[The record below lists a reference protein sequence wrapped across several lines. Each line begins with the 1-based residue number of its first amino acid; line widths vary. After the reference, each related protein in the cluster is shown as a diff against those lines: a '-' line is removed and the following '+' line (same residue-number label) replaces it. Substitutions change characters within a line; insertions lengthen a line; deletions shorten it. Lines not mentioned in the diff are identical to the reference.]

1 MNDDMPWVNLTP
13 EEVQELRTKKHE
25 LTEYGKQKIRELM
38 NDGKLRFYDKG
49 KETFSLEDPY
59 LGGCQI
65 PETQLHIKEMTHEEM
80 LEEAA
85 KREAANEVIVAK
97 VSEEDYQK
105 IQEEIANKKAL
116 EALDK
121 LYDENGDALQQLA
134 AIERE
139 ELLEKMNSQA
149 IQTAIAGI
157 DKYSDALKELRKIE
171 HEELIEELQ
180 AKKKENFQLV
190 ADACMKEYE
199 KKYNRDVFPVDES
212 WVHMVA
218 EYFGTGEGQ
227 TTCVMITQA
236 NPYGNDFAEGNFYVP
251 VNSKQYRAVRAFHEQ
266 FGTWYLH
273 GLRFLSKEDFFT
285 ECAYY
290 IPPVMMKLSNKS
302 CFKEFYTKVHYNFS

>member
-1 MNDDMPWVNLTP
+1 MTEHNLPDKDDAPWLNT
-13 EEVQELRTKKHE
+13 Q
-25 LTEYGKQKIRELM
+25 Y
-38 NDGKLRFYDKG
+38 DGF
-49 KETFSLEDPY
+49 
-59 LGGCQI
+59 
-65 PETQLHIKEMTHEEM
+65 MTHEEM
-80 LEEAA
+80 LELAA
-85 KREAANEVIVAK
+85 QREADN
-97 VSEEDYQK
+97 
-105 IQEEIANKKAL
+105 KAL

-157 DKYSDALKELRKIE
+157 DKYSDALKDLRKIE

-180 AKKKENFQLV
+180 SKKKENFRLV
-190 ADACMKEYE
+190 AKACMQEYE
-199 KKYNRDVFPVDES
+199 KTYNHDTFPVDEH
-212 WVHMVA
+212 WVYMVG

-227 TTCVMITQA
+227 TTCIMMTQA
-236 NPYGNDFAEGNFYVP
+236 SPGHAEDFETSNNKYVP
-251 VNSKQYRAVRAFHEQ
+251 CTTKEYRAVRAFHEQ

-290 IPPVMMKLSNKS
+290 IPPVMVKLSNKN
-302 CFKEFYTKVHYNFS
+302 CFKEFHTKVHYNFS